1 MNDPAEPQLARLR
14 TRFEARAQELG
25 QVGFVLRGSLLKR
38 FSRCGSRGC
47 ACHDDPPQLHGP
59 YWQWT
64 RKVKGKTVTRNVRQE
79 ELPRYRAWMANQERF
94 DQIVQELQELS
105 VKAEELLRARERG
118 SKPPAA
124 SDSSS

>member
-1 MNDPAEPQLARLR
+1 M
-14 TRFEARAQELG
+14 
-25 QVGFVLRGSLLKR
+25 GFVLRGSLFER

-64 RKVKGKTVTRNVRQE
+64 RKVKGKTVTRNVREE

-94 DQIVQELQELS
+94 DLIVRELQELS
-105 VKAEELLRARERG
+105 VQADELLRARERG
-118 SKPPAA
+118 SEPPAA
-124 SDSSS
+124 SESSS